1 METKRVT
8 CLLTHPQECPHASC
22 SALFWQRCE
31 GAALQPNTCRIITME
46 STTGLAK
53 SPNHSKSKNNIRA
66 CALKKSPAFMWQ
78 VTRGDE
84 VALACLLLHDPREGD
99 RLEQCLALFAYATLP
114 PPLPPPPPCLL
125 FTLYPTQQKIELT
138 LACGHFT
145 SLEFNPTP
153 LCLSLLGQ
161 SVRG

>member
-1 METKRVT
+1 M
-8 CLLTHPQECPHASC
+8 LLVLHYFDRGVKVPPSSQIPAGLLPWSRQQ
-22 SALFWQRCE
+22 LKVW
-31 GAALQPNTCRIITME
+31 
-46 STTGLAK
+46 LAK

-66 CALKKSPAFMWQ
+66 CAPKKSPAFMWR

-99 RLEQCLALFAYATLP
+99 RLEQWLALFAYATLP
-114 PPLPPPPPCLL
+114 PPPPPPPPCLL
-125 FTLYPTQQKIELT
+125 CTLYPTQQKIELT